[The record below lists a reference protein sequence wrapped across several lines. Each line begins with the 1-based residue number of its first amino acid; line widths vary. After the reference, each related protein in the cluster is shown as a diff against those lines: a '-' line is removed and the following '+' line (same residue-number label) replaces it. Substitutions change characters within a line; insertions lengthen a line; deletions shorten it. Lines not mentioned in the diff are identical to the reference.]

1 MKIYILFIISF
12 LLFRFLAFSQTDIPN
27 SGFENWRAE
36 YNDQQEYLYDEPN
49 DEWWGTLNKLR
60 RLGPSAPVTTT
71 KTTDAHTGIY
81 AAKMET
87 LPFGNDFVIPGML
100 LTGVFKPEIY
110 GYLEG
115 RSFTGKPTRL
125 KGYYKFKQVDGD
137 SCSIYINLTRYESQ
151 NDRKDTIAEGS
162 LVIREPIDQY
172 VEFKVDLNYFNYE
185 IQPDSIKI
193 VFISSAGV
201 RGMGSTTNAK
211 IGNTLIIDDLMLE
224 YPNGVQVPLMS
235 ERLASIFYD
244 YNKNKLNINLEEIIT
259 DAKLKIYDLLGNE
272 IISYS
277 LSNQLNHQIDFN
289 KSNGI
294 YLFRII
300 HNEMPISWGKFIK

>member
-1 MKIYILFIISF
+1 MLFIA
-12 LLFRFLAFSQTDIPN
+12 LLLSLRFFAFSQTDIPN

-36 YNDQQEYLYDEPN
+36 YNDQQEYLYDEPD

-71 KTTDAHTGIY
+71 KTTDAHTGLY

-137 SCSIYINLTRYESQ
+137 SCSIYINLTRYDSQ
-151 NDRKDTIAEGS
+151 KDRKGTVAEGS
-162 LVIREPIDQY
+162 LMIREPIDQY
-172 VEFKVDLNYFNYE
+172 MEFKVDLNYYNYE
-185 IQPDSIKI
+185 IQPDTIKI

-201 RGMGSTTNAK
+201 RGIGSTANAK
-211 IGNTLIIDDLMLE
+211 IGNTMIIDDLMLE
-224 YPNGVQVPLMS
+224 YPNGVNIPLMS
-235 ERLASIFYD
+235 EELAAVFYD
-244 YNKNKLNINLEEIIT
+244 YKQNKLNINLKEILT

-272 IISYS
+272 IMSYT
-277 LSNQLNHQIDFN
+277 LSNQLNYQIN
-289 KSNGI
+289 INISNGI
-294 YLFRII
+294 YLYKIT
-300 HNEMPISWGKFIK
+300 HNEMPINSGKFIK